1 MDYEAKAKV
10 FKAFC
15 DPGRLHILHIL
26 QNGEKCACK
35 LLEELNMS
43 QSTLSHHMRIL
54 EDSGV
59 VKGRR
64 SGKWVHYSLD
74 PVGIDNARMLL
85 EECTRVC
92 LCADAEEDCEC
103 VA

>member
-1 MDYEAKAKV
+1 MDFESKARI

-15 DPGRLHILHIL
+15 DPGRLQILHIL
-26 QNGEKCACK
+26 QDGEKCACK
-35 LLEELNMS
+35 LLEELSIS

-59 VKGRR
+59 VKGRK

-74 PVGIDNARMLL
+74 PAGIARARMLL

-92 LCADAEEDCEC
+92 LCEGAEEDCSC